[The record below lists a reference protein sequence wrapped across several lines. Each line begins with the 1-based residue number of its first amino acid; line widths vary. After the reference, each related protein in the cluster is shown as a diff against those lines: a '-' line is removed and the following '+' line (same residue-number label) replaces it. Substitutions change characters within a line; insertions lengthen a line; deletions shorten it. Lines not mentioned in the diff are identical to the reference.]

1 MNTLRLDYFTRFN
14 ISYLAYNSVSRKINS
29 TPTLRRRFTKAQSM
43 QHSRIRN
50 KCIRI
55 EQQILEDY
63 FDAGKSALEFLN
75 SQEALEDPK
84 PGNQQDGSE
93 TELLDLQEWIEMFET
108 G

>member
-1 MNTLRLDYFTRFN
+1 
-14 ISYLAYNSVSRKINS
+14 
-29 TPTLRRRFTKAQSM
+29 M

-63 FDAGKSALEFLN
+63 FDAGKSAAEFRRW
-75 SQEALEDPK
+75 QEALEDPK
-84 PGNQQDGSE
+84 PGKQQDGSE
-93 TELLDLQEWIEMFET
+93 NPFQDLENRMGMIEM